1 MGWRKYAFLMT
12 KCHTVVYI
20 RSKYINIID
29 VNLFSEEWA
38 EIASSVWHLDNCA
51 NVWRELSQ
59 RGYTYSPGAR
69 DRLAPDK

>member
-29 VNLFSEEWA
+29 VNLFSEE
-38 EIASSVWHLDNCA
+38 
-51 NVWRELSQ
+51 
-59 RGYTYSPGAR
+59 
-69 DRLAPDK
+69 